1 MHSPFSFLR
10 KWKDQSHRCTSYFQN
25 EVIASTTWNNG
36 KHALLLL
43 PPPPRGPL
51 WRFRLCS
58 HVSAGEYLAW
68 AAKAGCQKLVYTIPF
83 MRIAWFFFKKNPS
96 FLLFMLEQFSFL
108 VQNVLDRKGRAR
120 AGWPQSFFQRNS
132 KAIRETPE
140 IKVIPSHQVHF
151 TQSCKQYF
159 APISSRNLFRLFSPC
174 WRKASQMELFQMC
187 TGSEKRR
194 GEII

>member
-10 KWKDQSHRCTSYFQN
+10 KWKDQSHRWTSYFQN

-43 PPPPRGPL
+43 PPPPPRGPL

-83 MRIAWFFFKKNPS
+83 MRIAWFFLKKPKFSS
-96 FLLFMLEQFSFL
+96 FYARAIFILGAECPGPQ
-108 VQNVLDRKGRAR
+108 RKGACWLTTVFFSAEFKGYPGNTRDKSYPLPPGAFYTIMQ
-120 AGWPQSFFQRNS
+120 AVFCPHFLKKSFQAFLPLLTESQPDGAFSDVHR
-132 KAIRETPE
+132 IRET
-140 IKVIPSHQVHF
+140 
-151 TQSCKQYF
+151 
-159 APISSRNLFRLFSPC
+159 
-174 WRKASQMELFQMC
+174 
-187 TGSEKRR
+187 
-194 GEII
+194 